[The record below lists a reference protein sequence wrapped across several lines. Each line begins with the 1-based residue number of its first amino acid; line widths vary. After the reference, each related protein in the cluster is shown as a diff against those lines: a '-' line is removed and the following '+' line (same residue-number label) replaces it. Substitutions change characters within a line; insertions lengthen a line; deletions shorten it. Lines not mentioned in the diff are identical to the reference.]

1 MSIPVSDVHA
11 STLASLCASACAS
24 RPPPLTPP
32 VTRGGNGSWEIKALS
47 CHNERLERWRDLS
60 PMKRE
65 GQDRQRGRGGERE
78 RERGRESGER
88 NNRGGRKMKIR
99 GTQASPRRSLA
110 VFSSMNSIKRTTDC
124 HWQMLPPSSLSLS
137 FPSAIVKTMD
147 QGVNTGLSPLDGCAE
162 IAITESKTKPVA
174 TQKPSLAFFIYLFF
188 FLLCPSKQLP
198 DSEKT
203 NVGYLIFTFLCCYV
217 MLCYV
222 MLCYVMLCYVM
233 FLWHFLGI
241 HLTAKVPCEPL

>member
-1 MSIPVSDVHA
+1 
-11 STLASLCASACAS
+11 
-24 RPPPLTPP
+24 
-32 VTRGGNGSWEIKALS
+32 
-47 CHNERLERWRDLS
+47 
-60 PMKRE
+60 
-65 GQDRQRGRGGERE
+65 
-78 RERGRESGER
+78 
-88 NNRGGRKMKIR
+88 
-99 GTQASPRRSLA
+99 
-110 VFSSMNSIKRTTDC
+110 
-124 HWQMLPPSSLSLS
+124 
-137 FPSAIVKTMD
+137 MD

-174 TQKPSLAFFIYLFF
+174 TQKPSLAFFIYYF

-241 HLTAKVPCEPL
+241 HLTAKVPVVSLSNSIPQLHPVEGRNQVNHEDIICSLPQFTQKELRCR